1 MPILSSVDSSGIPS
15 FRAAN
20 SMLAIN
26 KKPITRLSFSPI
38 IPHTATEHD
47 AILTAMVNFQDVLQ
61 QRGMSC
67 GPLWSDK
74 RVYILAK
81 ELRLNHPGKFNNI
94 FLGIGGFH
102 MEKIIIA
109 CCGKYLEESRINSV
123 LGAIEIFG
131 PQVVKSVME
140 GSHYVRGKR
149 GIAII
154 AESMEHLQL
163 STFFN
168 AIDRNKYDLF
178 FQLTQLQ
185 SLFHATDPN
194 LDLTGVAWEKL
205 EDNTENLLEDLH
217 RFGVTATLRNPLFEY
232 WDNCINRIAP
242 ILRDLTKSFRE

>member
-1 MPILSSVDSSGIPS
+1 MQISSSTISKRYKAWILNRHVVYSRMPILSSVDSSGIPS

-74 RVYILAK
+74 GVYILAK

-109 CCGKYLEESRINSV
+109 CCGKYLEESRINNV

-163 STFFN
+163 STLFN
-168 AIDRNKYDLF
+168 ALDTNKYEDLF

-185 SLFHATDPN
+185 SLFHATDSN
-194 LDLTGVAWEKL
+194 LDLTGVA
-205 EDNTENLLEDLH
+205 
-217 RFGVTATLRNPLFEY
+217 
-232 WDNCINRIAP
+232 
-242 ILRDLTKSFRE
+242 